1 MKILYAEDELQ
12 MSAAVSE
19 ILKMEGFEVV
29 PVYDGTSAWEE
40 LDSHYYDVVVL
51 DVMMPGLDGL
61 EVLSKMRNAGDHT
74 PVLMLTAKAS
84 IEDKVSGLAGGA
96 DDYLGK
102 PFAMKELVARI
113 RALTR
118 READYRHSVIE
129 LSNVSLDTSSGEL
142 KTSAGSL
149 RLNNGELQLLAYFMK
164 NLNSA
169 YSLSDLDQAVWS
181 GKEGLDKTELYV
193 FYLRNKLTQVR
204 SQLNIVESGP
214 DIYALRE
221 VS

>member
-61 EVLSKMRNAGDHT
+61 EVLSKMRNAGNHT